1 MTQRE
6 ADVVA
11 SFPPEVL
18 YLFLLGAFSARR
30 LGMLVGILCMLLGL
44 SRVLLALGMI
54 ALAVRLGSSP
64 MGLCC
69 RFMMFRRLVVS
80 VFHFDFLILL
90 AEKFRQPARAASIV
104 AE

>member
-1 MTQRE
+1 M
-6 ADVVA
+6 
-11 SFPPEVL
+11 F
-18 YLFLLGAFSARR
+18 
-30 LGMLVGILCMLLGL
+30 VGILCMLLGL
-44 SRVLLALGMI
+44 SRMLLTLGMI

-64 MGLCC
+64 MGLCR

-80 VFHFDFLILL
+80 VFHFDFLIL